1 MSKKE
6 KLMKGFSNLLQST
19 EIEENKTENN
29 ISNKNQTSKSLN
41 IKTVKRLDSNT
52 ANYLDVSPSKQIN
65 SQTAN
70 HLDAH
75 TSKHLNTNTSLQIP
89 PLTSE
94 LLNAETPKQINSQ
107 TAKYKEFK
115 KCTLYLPSNL
125 MDKLSYMKILT
136 KKDLS
141 VLTAEA
147 IQDYLIKNNVK
158 DII

>member
-19 EIEENKTENN
+19 EQNEAEIEEKDDATKT
-29 ISNKNQTSKSLN
+29 K
-41 IKTVKRLDSNT
+41 
-52 ANYLDVSPSKQIN
+52 
-65 SQTAN
+65 
-70 HLDAH
+70 
-75 TSKHLNTNTSLQIP
+75 TSKHLDVQTSKRLNAQ
-89 PLTSE
+89 TSK
-94 LLNAETPKQINSQ
+94 LLNVQTSNHLNAQTP
-107 TAKYKEFK
+107 KYKELK
-115 KCTLYLPSNL
+115 KCTLYLPTEL

>member
-19 EIEENKTENN
+19 EQNEAEIEEKDKKDDATKTKTSKSLNAQTSKR
-29 ISNKNQTSKSLN
+29 SNAQTSKSLN
-41 IKTVKRLDSNT
+41 V
-52 ANYLDVSPSKQIN
+52 Q
-65 SQTAN
+65 
-70 HLDAH
+70 
-75 TSKHLNTNTSLQIP
+75 TSKHLNAQ
-89 PLTSE
+89 
-94 LLNAETPKQINSQ
+94 TP
-107 TAKYKEFK
+107 KYKELK
-115 KCTLYLPSNL
+115 KCTLYLPTEL

-158 DII
+158 DIF

>member
-6 KLMKGFSNLLQST
+6 NLMKGFSNLLQST
-19 EIEENKTENN
+19 ETEENKTENN
-29 ISNKNQTSKSLN
+29 ISNKIQTSKSLN
-41 IKTVKRLDSNT
+41 VKTAKRQN
-52 ANYLDVSPSKQIN
+52 SK
-65 SQTAN
+65 TDN
-70 HLDAH
+70 HLDAQ
-75 TSKHLNTNTSLQIP
+75 TSKHLNTITSIQIP
-89 PLTSE
+89 PQTSE
-94 LLNAETPKQINSQ
+94 HLNAETSKQINSQ

-115 KCTLYLPSNL
+115 KCTLYLPSDL

>member
-6 KLMKGFSNLLQST
+6 NLMKGFSNLLQST
-19 EIEENKTENN
+19 ETEENKTENN
-29 ISNKNQTSKSLN
+29 IINQKQTSKSLN
-41 IKTVKRLDSNT
+41 VKTAKRQS
-52 ANYLDVSPSKQIN
+52 SI
-65 SQTAN
+65 TAN
-70 HLDAH
+70 HFDAQ
-75 TSKHLNTNTSLQIP
+75 TSKHLNTNSSIQIP

-94 LLNAETPKQINSQ
+94 LLNAETSKQINSQ

-115 KCTLYLPSNL
+115 KCTLYLPSDL